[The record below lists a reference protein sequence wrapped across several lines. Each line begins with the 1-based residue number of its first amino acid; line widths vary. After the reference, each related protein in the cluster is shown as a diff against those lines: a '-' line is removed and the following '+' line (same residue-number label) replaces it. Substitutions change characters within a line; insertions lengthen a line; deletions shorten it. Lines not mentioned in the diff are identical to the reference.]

1 MDSIRIAPEVV
12 RFSGSDAARN
22 RRNMMRTPPSS
33 EALPVLTEPDGFLAE
48 KSPESDSS
56 FRELFEFAPVAYHE
70 IDAAGTL
77 RRVNH
82 TECRMLGFTAAE
94 MIGKPVWDFV
104 ATDQKEQCQQA
115 IRRRV
120 SGEEL
125 LTAFECDFLRRDGG
139 YLILEIYDSLIH
151 NGSGEIKGIRSV
163 LLDVTDRRLAEQ
175 LLANEVTERER
186 LTVAL
191 RRSKEEAE
199 KANRAKSEFLSRM
212 SHELRTPLN
221 AILGFAQLLEMAA
234 LDRDKKE
241 SVAQILKAGQHLLG
255 LINEVLEISRIEAGR
270 LSISPEAVLI
280 SSAVQEVVDL
290 LNPIAARRS
299 ISVRDEIPR
308 SPRRHVMA
316 DQQRLKQVLLNVIS
330 NAIKYNCDAG
340 TVTISSEEIDGKRLR
355 LKVRDTGSGINLDQK
370 DKLFTPFERLGAE
383 TTGVEGTGLG
393 LALSKRL
400 IEIMKGSIGVENN
413 PDRGATFSIE
423 LPLVQDPVEQLQST
437 MPETSVTAVPVS
449 EQRDRIVLYV
459 EDNLSNITLIEH
471 IMVQRPHVK
480 LVAAMQGRLGLDL
493 AREHRP
499 DLILLD
505 LHLPDISG
513 EDVLQGVRQIP
524 EMRNTPVIVV
534 SADATRG
541 RIERLLSMGVVDY
554 LSKPLDVKRFL
565 QLLDSTLSGM
575 DN

>member
-1 MDSIRIAPEVV
+1 MIRTGIPSGPLPAAPP
-12 RFSGSDAARN
+12 RGRA
-22 RRNMMRTPPSS
+22 SS
-33 EALPVLTEPDGFLAE
+33 
-48 KSPESDSS
+48 KNSPELDTT

-70 IDAAGTL
+70 IDATGIL
-77 RRVNH
+77 RRVNQ
-82 TECRMLGFTAAE
+82 TECRMLGYTAAE
-94 MIGKPVWDFV
+94 MIGNPVWQFV
-104 ATDQKEQCQQA
+104 AADQQEQCRQSIERKIA
-115 IRRRV
+115 
-120 SGEEL
+120 GEEPL
-125 LTAFECDFLRRDGG
+125 SPFERDFLRRDGG
-139 YLILEIYDSLIH
+139 YLILEIYDSVIR
-151 NGSGEIKGIRSV
+151 NGAGEATGIRSV

-234 LDRDKKE
+234 LDRDKRE
-241 SVAQILKAGQHLLG
+241 SVGQILKAGQHLLG

-270 LSISPEAVLI
+270 LSISPEAVQIGL
-280 SSAVQEVVDL
+280 AVQEALDL
-290 LNPIAARRS
+290 LTPMASRRN
-299 ISVRDEIPR
+299 IMVRDEISR
-308 SPRRHVMA
+308 DRQRHVLA
-316 DQQRLKQVLLNVIS
+316 DQQRLKQVLLNVIT

-340 TVTISSEEIDGKRLR
+340 TVTISAQEVESNRLR
-355 LKVRDTGSGINLDQK
+355 VKVRDTGPGIK
-370 DKLFTPFERLGAE
+370 PGSEGKLFTPFERLGAE
-383 TTGVEGTGLG
+383 QTGVEGTGLG

-400 IEIMKGSIGVENN
+400 LEVMGGSIGVENN
-413 PDRGATFSIE
+413 PDRGATFWME
-423 LPLVQDPVEQLQST
+423 LPLVNDPVAQAQTAMADLPAT
-437 MPETSVTAVPVS
+437 TPPEPQ
-449 EQRDRIVLYV
+449 QRERIVLYV

-471 IMVQRPHVK
+471 IIVHRPNVK

-513 EDVLQGVRQIP
+513 EDVLQGLRQQP
-524 EMRNTPVIVV
+524 ELRNTPVIVI

-541 RIERLLSMGVVDY
+541 RIERLLSMGVLDY
-554 LSKPLDVKRFL
+554 LPKPLDIKRFL
-565 QLLDSTLSGM
+565 QLLDGCLSEM
-575 DN
+575 DNPK

>member
-1 MDSIRIAPEVV
+1 MIRTGTPSGTLPAAPP
-12 RFSGSDAARN
+12 RGRASSQN
-22 RRNMMRTPPSS
+22 PS
-33 EALPVLTEPDGFLAE
+33 ELDT
-48 KSPESDSS
+48 S

-70 IDAAGTL
+70 IDAAGIL
-77 RRVNH
+77 RRVNQ
-82 TECRMLGFTAAE
+82 TECRMLGYSAAE
-94 MIGKPVWDFV
+94 MIGNPVWQFV
-104 ATDQKEQCQQA
+104 AADQQEQCRHA
-115 IRRRV
+115 IERKIAGDEPV
-120 SGEEL
+120 
-125 LTAFECDFLRRDGG
+125 APFERDFLRRDGG
-139 YLILEIYDSLIH
+139 YLILEIYDSLIR
-151 NGSGEIKGIRSV
+151 NGAGEATGIRSV

-234 LDRDKKE
+234 LDRDKRE
-241 SVAQILKAGQHLLG
+241 SVGQILKAGQHLLG

-270 LSISPEAVLI
+270 LSISPEAVMI
-280 SSAVQEVVDL
+280 SSAVQETLDL
-290 LNPIAARRS
+290 LTPMASRRN
-299 ISVRDEIPR
+299 IMVRDEISR
-308 SPRRHVMA
+308 DRKRHVLA
-316 DQQRLKQVLLNVIS
+316 DQQRLKQVLLNVIT

-340 TVTISSEEIDGKRLR
+340 TVTISAQEMEGNRLR
-355 LKVRDTGSGINLDQK
+355 IKVRDTGPGIK
-370 DKLFTPFERLGAE
+370 PGSEGKLFTPFERLGAE
-383 TTGVEGTGLG
+383 QTGVEGTGLG

-400 IEIMKGSIGVENN
+400 LEVMGGSIGVENN
-413 PDRGATFSIE
+413 PDRGATFWME
-423 LPLVQDPVEQLQST
+423 LPLVKDPVAQAQTAIADLPSAAP
-437 MPETSVTAVPVS
+437 PEPQ
-449 EQRDRIVLYV
+449 QRERIVLYV

-471 IMVQRPHVK
+471 IIVHRPHVK

-513 EDVLQGVRQIP
+513 EDVLQGLRQQP
-524 EMRNTPVIVV
+524 ELRNTPVIVI

-541 RIERLLSMGVVDY
+541 RIERLLSMGVLDY
-554 LSKPLDVKRFL
+554 LPKPLDIKRFL
-565 QLLDSTLSGM
+565 QLLDGCLSEM
-575 DN
+575 DNPK

>member
-1 MDSIRIAPEVV
+1 
-12 RFSGSDAARN
+12 
-22 RRNMMRTPPSS
+22 MMRTGTPSGTLPAAPPRGRVNSKNPS
-33 EALPVLTEPDGFLAE
+33 ELDT
-48 KSPESDSS
+48 S

-70 IDAAGTL
+70 IDAAGIL
-77 RRVNH
+77 RRVNQ
-82 TECRMLGFTAAE
+82 TECRMLGYSAAE
-94 MIGKPVWDFV
+94 MIGNPVWQFV
-104 ATDQKEQCQQA
+104 AADQQEQCRQA
-115 IRRRV
+115 IERKIAGDEPV
-120 SGEEL
+120 
-125 LTAFECDFLRRDGG
+125 APFERDFLRRDGG
-139 YLILEIYDSLIH
+139 YLILEIYDSLIR
-151 NGSGEIKGIRSV
+151 NAAGEATGIRSV

-234 LDRDKKE
+234 LDRDKRE

-280 SSAVQEVVDL
+280 SSAVQETLDL
-290 LNPIAARRS
+290 LTPMASRRNIMVREE
-299 ISVRDEIPR
+299 ISRDR
-308 SPRRHVMA
+308 RRHVLA
-316 DQQRLKQVLLNVIS
+316 DQQRLKQVLLNVIT
-330 NAIKYNCDAG
+330 NAIKYNGDAG
-340 TVTISSEEIDGKRLR
+340 TVTISAEEVEGNRLR
-355 LKVRDTGSGINLDQK
+355 VKVRDTGPGIK
-370 DKLFTPFERLGAE
+370 PGSETKLFTPFERLGAE
-383 TTGVEGTGLG
+383 QTGVEGTGLG

-400 IEIMKGSIGVENN
+400 LEVMGGSIGVENN
-413 PDRGATFSIE
+413 PDRGATFWLE
-423 LPLVQDPVEQLQST
+423 LPLVKDPVAQAQTAIADLPAAAP
-437 MPETSVTAVPVS
+437 PEPQ
-449 EQRDRIVLYV
+449 QRERIVLYV

-471 IMVQRPHVK
+471 IIVHRPHVK

-513 EDVLQGVRQIP
+513 EDVLQGLRQQP
-524 EMRNTPVIVV
+524 ELKNTPVIVI

-541 RIERLLSMGVVDY
+541 RIERLLSMGVLDY
-554 LSKPLDVKRFL
+554 LPKPLDIKRFL
-565 QLLDSTLSGM
+565 QLLDGCLSEM
-575 DN
+575 DNPK

>member
-1 MDSIRIAPEVV
+1 MIPTSTPSGSLPAAPESSL
-12 RFSGSDAARN
+12 FKSDK
-22 RRNMMRTPPSS
+22 
-33 EALPVLTEPDGFLAE
+33 LPEFD
-48 KSPESDSS
+48 SP

-70 IDAAGTL
+70 IDAEGIL
-77 RRVNH
+77 RRVNQ
-82 TECRMLGFTAAE
+82 TECRMLGYTAAE
-94 MIGKPVWDFV
+94 MVGKPVWQFV
-104 ATDQKEQCQQA
+104 ATDQQEQCREA
-115 IRRRV
+115 IHRKV
-120 SGEEL
+120 SGEEPA
-125 LTAFECDFLRRDGG
+125 TPFERDFLRRDGG
-139 YLILEIYDSLIH
+139 YLILEIYDSLIR
-151 NGSGEIKGIRSV
+151 NRSGQIAGIRSV

-221 AILGFAQLLEMAA
+221 AILGFAQLLDMSP
-234 LDRDKKE
+234 LDRDKRE
-241 SVAQILKAGQHLLG
+241 AVGQILKAGQHLLG

-280 SSAVQEVVDL
+280 SSAVQEALDL
-290 LNPIAARRS
+290 LTPIAVRRN
-299 ISVRDEIPR
+299 IVIRDETPR
-308 SPRRHVMA
+308 DRRRHVLA

-340 TVTISSEEIDGKRLR
+340 TVTILTEEVDGNRLR
-355 LKVRDTGSGINLDQK
+355 VKVRDTGPGIKIDQQA
-370 DKLFTPFERLGAE
+370 KLFTPFERLGAE
-383 TTGVEGTGLG
+383 QTGVEGTGLG

-400 IEIMKGSIGVENN
+400 IEVMGGSMGVENN
-413 PDRGATFSIE
+413 PDRGATFWIE
-423 LPLVQDPVEQLQST
+423 LPLVHDPVAQLQT
-437 MPETSVTAVPVS
+437 AMAEMPTAAAPVPH
-449 EQRDRIVLYV
+449 QRQRVVLYV

-471 IMVQRPHVK
+471 IIVHRPHVK

-513 EDVLQGVRQIP
+513 EDVLQGLRQQA
-524 EMRNTPVIVV
+524 ELRKTPVIVI

-541 RIERLLSMGVVDY
+541 RIERLLSMGVLDY
-554 LSKPLDVKRFL
+554 LPKPLDIKRFL
-565 QLLDSTLSGM
+565 QLLDSCLSEM
-575 DN
+575 DLSK

>member
-1 MDSIRIAPEVV
+1 MIPTSTPSGSPPSAPE
-12 RFSGSDAARN
+12 RN
-22 RRNMMRTPPSS
+22 LLRSEKALELDTP
-33 EALPVLTEPDGFLAE
+33 
-48 KSPESDSS
+48 

-70 IDAAGTL
+70 IDGDGLL
-77 RRVNH
+77 RRVNQ
-82 TECRMLGFTAAE
+82 TECRMLGYTSAE
-94 MIGKPVWDFV
+94 MVGKPVWQFV
-104 ATDQKEQCQQA
+104 ASDQQEQCREA
-115 IRRRV
+115 IRRKV
-120 SGEEL
+120 SGEEP
-125 LTAFECDFLRRDGG
+125 LTPFERDFLRRDGG

-151 NGSGEIKGIRSV
+151 NRAGQIVGIRSV

-186 LTVAL
+186 LTLAL

-221 AILGFAQLLEMAA
+221 AILGFAQLLEMSA
-234 LDRDKKE
+234 LDRDKRE
-241 SVAQILKAGQHLLG
+241 AVGQILKAGQHLLG

-280 SSAVQEVVDL
+280 SSAVQEALDL
-290 LNPIAARRS
+290 LTPIAVRRNVV
-299 ISVRDEIPR
+299 VRDETPKDR
-308 SPRRHVMA
+308 RRHVLA
-316 DQQRLKQVLLNVIS
+316 DQQRLKQVLLNVVS

-340 TVTISSEEIDGKRLR
+340 TVTISAEEIDGNRLR
-355 LKVRDTGSGINLDQK
+355 IKVRDTGPGIKLDQQA
-370 DKLFTPFERLGAE
+370 KLFTPFERLGAE
-383 TTGVEGTGLG
+383 QTGVEGTGLG

-400 IEIMKGSIGVENN
+400 IEVMGGTIGVENN
-413 PDRGATFSIE
+413 PDRGATFWIE
-423 LPLVQDPVEQLQST
+423 LPLVHDPVAQLQ
-437 MPETSVTAVPVS
+437 TAMVDVPAAAAPAPH
-449 EQRDRIVLYV
+449 QRQRIVLYV

-471 IMVQRPHVK
+471 IIVHRPQVK

-513 EDVLQGVRQIP
+513 EDVLQGLRQQP
-524 EMRNTPVIVV
+524 ELKNTPVIVI

-541 RIERLLSMGVVDY
+541 RIERLLSMGVLDY
-554 LSKPLDVKRFL
+554 LPKPLDIKRFL
-565 QLLDSTLSGM
+565 QLLDSCLSEM
-575 DN
+575 DLSK

>member
-1 MDSIRIAPEVV
+1 
-12 RFSGSDAARN
+12 
-22 RRNMMRTPPSS
+22 MMRTRTPS
-33 EALPVLTEPDGFLAE
+33 EAIPVLSDPDVLTPPIT
-48 KSPESDSS
+48 PELDGP

-70 IDAAGTL
+70 IDAEGTL
-77 RRVNH
+77 RRANQ
-82 TECRMLGFTAAE
+82 TECRMLGYTAAE
-94 MIGKPVWDFV
+94 MTGRPVWDFV
-104 ATDQKEQCQQA
+104 AADQQQQCRQT
-115 IRRRV
+115 IERRLA
-120 SGEEL
+120 GEEI

-151 NGSGEIKGIRSV
+151 SRSGAITGIRSV

-221 AILGFAQLLEMAA
+221 AILGFAQLLEMSA
-234 LDRDKKE
+234 LDRDKRE
-241 SVAQILKAGQHLLG
+241 AVAQILKAGQHLLG

-270 LSISPEAVLI
+270 LSLSPEPVLI
-280 SSAVQEVVDL
+280 SSAIQEALDL
-290 LNPIAARRS
+290 LTPMAVRRN
-299 ISVRDEIPR
+299 IMLRDDGGTE
-308 SPRRHVMA
+308 RRRYVMA
-316 DQQRLKQVLLNVIS
+316 DQQRLKQVLLNLIS
-330 NAIKYNCDAG
+330 NAIKYNGDG
-340 TVTISSEEIDGKRLR
+340 DNVTIATEEIDGSRLKI
-355 LKVRDTGSGINLDQK
+355 KVRDTGPGIKPESLP
-370 DKLFTPFERLGAE
+370 KLFTPFERLGAE
-383 TTGVEGTGLG
+383 QTGVEGTGLG

-400 IEIMKGSIGVENN
+400 LEMMGGSIGVENN
-413 PDRGATFSIE
+413 PHRGATVWME
-423 LPLVQDPVEQLQST
+423 LPLVQDPVTELQAT
-437 MPETSVTAVPVS
+437 MPAVSAPVRPAQQ
-449 EQRDRIVLYV
+449 QRQRIVLYV

-471 IMVQRPHVK
+471 IIVHRPHVK

-513 EDVLQGVRQIP
+513 EDVLQGLRQQP
-524 EMRNTPVIVV
+524 ELSKTPVIVI

-541 RIERLLSMGVVDY
+541 RIERLLSMGVLDY
-554 LSKPLDVKRFL
+554 LPKPLDIKRFL
-565 QLLDSTLSGM
+565 QLLDG
-575 DN
+575 